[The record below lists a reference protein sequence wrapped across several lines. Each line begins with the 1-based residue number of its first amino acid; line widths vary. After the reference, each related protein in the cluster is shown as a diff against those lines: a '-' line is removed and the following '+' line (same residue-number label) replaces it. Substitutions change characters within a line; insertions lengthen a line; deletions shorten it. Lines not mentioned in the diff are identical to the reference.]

1 MKSPLPLPETLLA
14 GLSGP
19 DDLRALPRDRLAA
32 LAAEIRE
39 LIIGTVLTTG
49 GHLGPNLAVVEL
61 TIALHRVFCSPRDT
75 LLFDTGHQSYVHKIL
90 TGRGHAFAT
99 SLRQP
104 GGLSGYPNRA
114 ESVHDVIENSHAST
128 ALAYADG
135 IAKARALTDCRDRA
149 VVAVV
154 GDGALTGGLAYEA
167 LNNIGAAQHRPVIV
181 VLNDNGHS
189 YSPTFGAIAAHLAQL
204 RGTVGRD
211 SRTASWSRPAN
222 PTVFE
227 QLGLA
232 YLGPFDGH
240 DVGAL
245 ETALRQAKS
254 LGRPVVVHA
263 VTVKG
268 KGYGPACADPERMHT
283 ASPKPVVPK
292 PGSPTASWTDI
303 FAGELVDLGARRGD
317 VVAITAAMPGPTGLT
332 RFAERY
338 PDRCFD
344 VGIAEQHAVA
354 SAAGLAMAGLHPV
367 VALYSTFLN
376 RAFDQLLLDVALH
389 RLPVT
394 FVLDRSGITGPDGP
408 SHHGMWDLTLLG
420 TVPELRVG
428 VPRDAVQLRVMLDE
442 AVAHT
447 AGPTALRFP
456 KASVDA
462 AIAAIDRV
470 GSLDLL
476 YRCGAPQLLLVPIG
490 PIAAEC
496 VAAARNLTDS
506 GIGVTVVDPRWPL
519 PVPTE
524 LLELAAEYEHVITV
538 EDNIRHGGI
547 GAHLTRALGDAAID
561 LPVTTMGLPQRFLG
575 HGKRAEILIA
585 AGLSAT
591 GITETALRHAN
602 HLRR

>member
-1 MKSPLPLPETLLA
+1 MLA
-14 GLSGP
+14 GLTGP
-19 DDLRALPRDRLAA
+19 DDLRALPRERLAA

-39 LIIGTVLTTG
+39 LIIDTVLTTG

-135 IAKARALTDCRDRA
+135 IAKARALTDCQDRA

-167 LNNIGAAQHRPVIV
+167 LNNIGAAEHRPVIV

-204 RGTVGRD
+204 RGTAGRD
-211 SRTASWSRPAN
+211 SRSTPWPRSAN

-232 YLGPFDGH
+232 YLGPIDGH

-254 LGRPVVVHA
+254 LARPVVVHA

-268 KGYGPACADPERMHT
+268 KGYGPACVDPERMHT
-283 ASPKPVVPK
+283 ASPKPAVPK
-292 PGSPTASWTDI
+292 PGSPTPSWTDV

-354 SAAGLAMAGLHPV
+354 SAAGLAMAGMHPV

-456 KASVDA
+456 KASVGAD
-462 AIAAIDRV
+462 IAAIDQV
-470 GSLDLL
+470 GGLDLL
-476 YRCGAPQLLLVPIG
+476 YRCGPPQILLVPIG

-506 GIGVTVVDPRWPL
+506 GAGVTVVDPRWPL

-524 LLELAAEYEHVITV
+524 LLELAAEHEQVITV

-561 LPVTTMGLPQRFLG
+561 VPVTTMGLPRRFLE

-585 AGLSAT
+585 AGLSAA

-602 HLRR
+602 HLRRQSSDHQ